1 MKKSIRNQNH
11 LILGATG
18 ALGYGHVKALLERGA
33 QVTVLVRSA
42 ERARVLFGEHENL
55 DVSVGDIYDRVRMRR
70 LARGKDFIFH
80 GLNVSY
86 EHWGTAMPAMTERV
100 LEAAAEA
107 GATVIFPGNNY
118 SYTSSPISEL
128 TPHQPN
134 SKLGEVRRQM
144 ERLLQAHAERTG
156 LPVLVMRFAEVWGP
170 NVTNRLMAPVF
181 EKALA
186 GKALPWMVRTDL
198 SQQFVYNLDAGRA
211 TYAVLENKVLKG
223 FETVLPRAVLK
234 SDRLFGL

>member
-11 LILGATG
+11 LILGAAG

-42 ERARVLFGEHENL
+42 ERAHVLFGEHENL
-55 DVSVGDIYDRVRMRR
+55 DVAVGDIYDRVQMRR

-86 EHWGTAMPAMTERV
+86 EHWSTAMPAMTERV

-118 SYTSSPISEL
+118 SYGDTCSPISE
-128 TPHQPN
+128 TSPHDPN
-134 SKLGEVRRQM
+134 SNLGEVRRQM
-144 ERLLQAHAERTG
+144 ERLLRAHAEETG
-156 LPVLVMRFAEVWGP
+156 LPVL
-170 NVTNRLMAPVF
+170 
-181 EKALA
+181 
-186 GKALPWMVRTDL
+186 
-198 SQQFVYNLDAGRA
+198 DAFR
-211 TYAVLENKVLKG
+211 
-223 FETVLPRAVLK
+223 
-234 SDRLFGL
+234 